1 MSLTTLFNPR
11 SVAVIGACNEP
22 QKVGYALMK
31 NILAGSPREVYP
43 ITLGEVEVL
52 GHAAYP
58 TVSMVAGSINCAII
72 AVRADLVPKI
82 LTECADKG
90 VESAVIISAGFKEMS
105 EEGAAHEREV
115 ARIAHERK
123 ITLVGPNCLGVMN
136 THAGWNATFA
146 VGAPRTGHLAFVSQS
161 GALGTAI
168 LDQANAEGVGFSKFI
183 SLGNEA
189 ALTELECL
197 AYLADDS
204 DTAAVL
210 LYLEQVADGPRFL
223 EAATALTRT
232 KPLVV
237 LRAGRSS
244 RGAAAVASHTGS
256 LAPSDAVFTAALRQA
271 GAVIVDSTR
280 AFFSVAKLLTLGIT
294 TPRTRLAVLT
304 NGGGPSVNTADLID
318 LSGTLTLAPFTDATK
333 AALRTGLPSMAAVG
347 NPIDVI
353 GDAGPDRYA
362 HALDTLAGLDTVDA
376 VLGLVTPQMMT
387 DPEGIANTFATYRG
401 RKPII
406 PVFMGGGA
414 VTGGIRTLHE
424 HGMVNFNA
432 PSDAVEALAALA
444 ASVPISLRTTPL
456 EPTSATTAP
465 HASLSMLP
473 FTEMQ
478 ELLAAYHIP
487 LAGVL
492 AEERDD
498 LPRATRELG
507 DGPYALKVV
516 SPELVHKSD
525 VGALRLNLAA
535 HELSEA
541 WDTLLAHVHEHA
553 PEATC
558 TGMLLQRMTGGVECI
573 VGMKRDRIFG
583 PVVVFGLG
591 GIFVET
597 LKDVSMRIAPVSEA
611 EALAQ
616 ILEIKGLPLLMGARG
631 REPVALEILAATIAA
646 LSRLALEH
654 PEIEEADLNPV
665 LASPSGATIV
675 DARLMVR

>member
-52 GHAAYP
+52 GHVAYP
-58 TVSMVAGSINCAII
+58 TVSMVAGNINCAII
-72 AVRADLVPKI
+72 AVRADLVPRI

-90 VESAVIISAGFKEMS
+90 VESAVIISAGFKEAS

-115 ARIAHERK
+115 ARIAHERH
-123 ITLVGPNCLGVMN
+123 ITLVGPNCLGVLN

-168 LDQANAEGVGFSKFI
+168 LDQAGAEGVGFSKFI

-197 AYLADDS
+197 TYLADDS

-237 LRAGRSS
+237 LRAGRSG

-318 LSGTLTLAPFTDATK
+318 LSGTLTLASFTDATK
-333 AALRTGLPSMAAVG
+333 AALRTGLPPMAAVG

-353 GDAGPDRYA
+353 GDAGPDRYT
-362 HALDTLAGLDTVDA
+362 HVLDTLVELDTVDA

-387 DPEGIANTFATYRG
+387 DPEGIANTFATYRE
-401 RKPII
+401 RKPIV
-406 PVFMGGGA
+406 PVFMGGDA
-414 VTGGIRTLHE
+414 VVSGIRTLHE

-432 PSDAVEALAALA
+432 PSDVVEALAALA
-444 ASVPISLRTTPL
+444 ASIPASLRVTPSL
-456 EPTSATTAP
+456 PATSATP

-478 ELLAAYHIP
+478 ELLAAYRIP

-498 LPRATRELG
+498 LPRAVRELG

-516 SPELVHKSD
+516 SSQLVHKSD
-525 VGALRLNLAA
+525 AGALRLDLTE
-535 HELSEA
+535 HELLEA
-541 WDTLLAHVHEHA
+541 WDTLLARVCEHT

-558 TGMLLQRMTGGVECI
+558 TGMLVQRMVGGVECI
-573 VGMKRDRIFG
+573 IGMKRDRTFG
-583 PVVVFGLG
+583 PVVLFGLG

-597 LKDVSMRIAPVSEA
+597 LKDVAMRIAPVSET

-616 ILEIKGLPLLMGARG
+616 IREIKGLPLLTGTRG
-631 REPVALEILAATIAA
+631 REPVALEMLAATIAA